1 MQLHRAVVAA
11 AAASMMTVVA
21 FAADNPPQG
30 ACPPA
35 HFGGGFM
42 GSLTPEQRMMRF
54 ELMRQ
59 QTANL
64 TDDQRHAWRDAE
76 RAKFEAMSEADK
88 QKYAASLTAQWNAL
102 PADQKAEIQKRSEQ
116 FHADHPR
123 PPGCN

>member
-1 MQLHRAVVAA
+1 MQLHRALVVAA
-11 AAASMMTVVA
+11 AATMMTVVS
-21 FAADNPPQG
+21 FAADSPAGQ

-35 HFGGGFM
+35 HAGGDFM

-54 ELMRQ
+54 ELIRQ

-116 FHADHPR
+116 FRASHPH